1 MGIIDENAL
10 WFKGKRQVI
19 TEYEQG
25 RESVLSTIAGQSF
38 CRMPGFV
45 KRVLTGLEIG
55 TKEKLSALNYDILQS
70 AIEREIRQAGID
82 YNLSYRQA
90 ALSWEIE
97 RQGLLDALDREFA
110 AMKRSQA
117 LTEEALS
124 RMDIEIGLRALVV
137 EAAKLAFSQ
146 TEEEYKRRVLASDS
160 TVNTAETSLI
170 NEKLFTA
177 RKRLALITYLE
188 EILEAEQRLLIAET
202 ANIALET
209 DLVEAKGELIAKEAT
224 KIPAMIELAAQKT
237 LLAQSIIDRIE
248 HERQIIVLALERVL
262 LDRDKTDAGLSIM
275 AADTAL
281 NDLRRILN
289 DEKVSLSILK
299 SNNMIAIERQENR
312 NKTQIIM
319 DTETSRAITMDA
331 DGAAIDQVLS
341 INVQENNI
349 AHQSERE
356 SSTRMTGEHKKQII
370 YESDDTVRQIEDEA
384 EISANQK
391 ITAQLTH
398 LFLAE

>member
-1 MGIIDENAL
+1 A
-10 WFKGKRQVI
+10 
-19 TEYEQG
+19 
-25 RESVLSTIAGQSF
+25 VLSTIAGQSF

-45 KRVLTGLEIG
+45 KKVLTSLEIG
-55 TKEKLSALNYDILQS
+55 TKEKLTALNYDILQS
-70 AIEREIRQAGID
+70 AIERELRQAGIAYD
-82 YNLSYRQA
+82 LSYRQA

-110 AMKRSQA
+110 GMKRAQA
-117 LTEEALS
+117 FTEEALS

-146 TEEEYKRRVLASDS
+146 TEEEYKRRVLVSDS

-177 RKRLALITYLE
+177 QKRLALITYLE
-188 EILEAEQRLLIAET
+188 EILEAEQRVLIAET
-202 ANIALET
+202 ANIVLET

-237 LLAQSIIDRIE
+237 LLARSIIDRIE
-248 HERQIIVLALERVL
+248 HERQILLLALARVFL
-262 LDRDKTDAGLSIM
+262 ERDKTDAGLSIM

-281 NDLRRILN
+281 NTLRRTLN

-312 NKTQIIM
+312 NKTQIMM
-319 DTETSRAITMDA
+319 DTEASQVITMNA
-331 DGAAIDQVLS
+331 DGAAVDQVLS

-356 SSTRMTGEHKKQII
+356 SSARMMAENKKSITYQMA
-370 YESDDTVRQIEDEA
+370 DTIREIEDSA

>member
-1 MGIIDENAL
+1 MGTIDENAL

-45 KRVLTGLEIG
+45 KKVLTNLELG

-70 AIEREIRQAGID
+70 IIERELKQSG
-82 YNLSYRQA
+82 LSYDIAYRQA
-90 ALSWEIE
+90 VVSWELE
-97 RQGLLDALDREFA
+97 RQGLLDALDRELA
-110 AMKRSQA
+110 EMKRSQA
-117 LTEEALS
+117 FTEEELS
-124 RMDIEIGLRALVV
+124 RMEIEIGLRALVV

-146 TEEEYKRRVLASDS
+146 TEEEYKRRDVTADS
-160 TVNTAETSLI
+160 TVNTSETTLI

-177 RKRLALITYLE
+177 QKRLTLVSLLE
-188 EILEAEQRLLIAET
+188 EILAAEQRILDAET

-224 KIPAMIELAAQKT
+224 KIPLMVDLAAQKT

-248 HERQIIVLALERVL
+248 HERQILLLALERAFVE
-262 LDRDKTDAGLSIM
+262 RDKIDAGLSVM
-275 AADTAL
+275 AAETAL
-281 NDLRRILN
+281 NTLRRTLN
-289 DEKVSLSILK
+289 DAKFHLSILK
-299 SNNMIAIERQENR
+299 SNNMIALESQANS
-312 NKTQIIM
+312 NKTVIM
-319 DTETSRAITMDA
+319 TETEEAQDVSLNGEA
-331 DGAAIDQVLS
+331 AAIDQVLS

-349 AHQSERE
+349 AHQTERE
-356 SSTRMTGEHKKQII
+356 SSTRMTEEHRKEIV
-370 YESDDTVRQIEDEA
+370 YTTDDTVRQIEESA
-384 EISANQK
+384 EISVNQD
-391 ITAQLTH
+391 ITASLTH

>member
-1 MGIIDENAL
+1 MGTTDENAL
-10 WFKGKRQVI
+10 WFKGKRPVI
-19 TEYEQG
+19 AEYEQG
-25 RESVLSTIAGQSF
+25 REAVLSTIASQAF

-45 KRVLTGLEIG
+45 KKVLTSLEIG

-70 AIEREIRQAGID
+70 AIERELRQAGIAYD
-82 YNLSYRQA
+82 LSYRQA
-90 ALSWEIE
+90 ALNWEIE

-110 AMKRSQA
+110 GMKRSQA
-117 LTEEALS
+117 FTEEALS

-146 TEEEYKRRVLASDS
+146 TEEEYKRRVLDSDS

-177 RKRLALITYLE
+177 QKRLALITYLE
-188 EILEAEQRLLIAET
+188 EILEAERRLLIAET
-202 ANIALET
+202 ANIVLET

-224 KIPAMIELAAQKT
+224 KIPAMIELATQKT
-237 LLAQSIIDRIE
+237 SLAQSITARIE
-248 HERQIIVLALERVL
+248 HERQILLLALARVF
-262 LDRDKTDAGLSIM
+262 LDRDKTDADISIM
-275 AADTAL
+275 AAETAL
-281 NDLRRILN
+281 DTFRRTLN

-312 NKTQIIM
+312 NKTQIMM
-319 DTETSRAITMDA
+319 DMVNSQTTTMNA
-331 DGAAIDQVLS
+331 DGAAVDQVLS

-356 SSTRMTGEHKKQII
+356 SSTRMTEENRKSIVYQTA
-370 YESDDTVRQIEDEA
+370 DTIREIEDSA